1 MIKRYMLTPLRT
13 LVRRL
18 TRRRSTRFTTEGL
31 HFLLFTC
38 AVGVAA
44 INTGNNLFYLL
55 LAMMLSVIVI
65 SGIVAEH
72 GLRRLEFHRCL
83 PDLLFANEPVTV
95 TLMVKNTKSRWPSF
109 SLRVFDVCDGSDVD
123 RGLAIGQLLP
133 GTGRLLSYPLVA
145 EKRGRLHL
153 EGVRVSTA
161 FPFGL
166 FLKKAYYPVKGEAC
180 VSPAITPLSDRLLQ
194 DFLVAGQEY
203 SVHRKGSGNDLYN
216 LRLYQAGDD
225 SRTIHWVSTAR
236 TSKLMVRETE
246 AEDQR
251 RVAVYLSLLAPDSHD
266 TIFEEAVA
274 LTASLLHSLILRGY
288 RLKLTVGS
296 FRSSFGQGETHLLD
310 LLRALALCERRAPNG
325 QASSCTEDASL
336 EPEGDELGGWIVV
349 KPWREAMISG
359 LNDRVF
365 LIDEEALAG
374 APHAD

>member
-1 MIKRYMLTPLRT
+1 
-13 LVRRL
+13 
-18 TRRRSTRFTTEGL
+18 
-31 HFLLFTC
+31 
-38 AVGVAA
+38 VAA

-55 LAMMLSVIVI
+55 LAMMLSVILI
-65 SGIVAEH
+65 SGIVAEY

-95 TLMVKNTKSRWPSF
+95 TLMVKNRTSRWPNF
-109 SLRVFDVCDGSDVD
+109 SLRVFDVCDGSDID
-123 RGLAIGQLLP
+123 RGLAIRQLLP
-133 GTGRLLSYPLVA
+133 GTGRLLSYPLAA

-153 EGVRVSTA
+153 EGVRVATA

-194 DFLVAGQEY
+194 EFLVAGQES

-246 AEDQR
+246 AEEQR
-251 RVAVYLSLLAPDSHD
+251 RVAVYLSHLAPDTHD
-266 TIFEEAVA
+266 AVFEEGVA
-274 LTASLLHSLILRGY
+274 MTASLLHSFTLRGY
-288 RLKLTVGS
+288 RLKLTVGP
-296 FRSSFGQGETHLLD
+296 FRSPFGQGETHLLD
-310 LLRALALCERRAPNG
+310 LLRALALCERCAPNT
-325 QASSCTEDASL
+325 QASSCPENVPL
-336 EPEGDELGGWIVV
+336 ESDGDEPSGWIVIR
-349 KPWREAMISG
+349 PWRDAVISG
-359 LNDRVF
+359 LDDRVF

-374 APHAD
+374 ASHAD